1 MSNEAV
7 LVRPSDFQVLHDELI
22 DRYKTLEKDIQI
34 NQIDTRVSYASPV
47 NFNESMETPRH
58 RWFPYKEGFSP
69 SFVQQFIET
78 HIGEEKE
85 GIILDPF
92 SGVGTTALVSSQ
104 LGKNAVGFDVS
115 PLSSFVAETKSLTLD
130 SDELSDLRVI
140 LSDFKNSK
148 LTKEYAAPD
157 NETVRRYYEPE
168 FLGALLRVRAFI
180 ESIGSPKSKDLFFL
194 AYLSILEEFST
205 HRKAGNGVKK
215 KTRLDYTNDPS
226 TPLDKIRSRI
236 LRLVDVY
243 IDDLAQSKIITPPI
257 YLRGSSIDSETYED
271 IEKISGVIT
280 SPPYANCFDYSK
292 IYMRELWLGDFF
304 KTKEDHKCF
313 RSNSVRSHVHAT
325 WEERHPEY
333 ASDTVEHI
341 LKPILE
347 PQKLWSNKI
356 PSMLSGYFKDIS
368 RVLDL
373 IGRKSAKGTRVGFV
387 VSNSFYGG
395 VPVAT
400 DLLISECALKV
411 GFRTKS
417 IDIYRGMIPSSQQYK
432 LIEDKYFMRESLV
445 VLEKQ

>member
-7 LVRPSDFQVLHDELI
+7 LDRPSDFPILHNELI
-22 DRYKTLEKDIQI
+22 SRYKTIEKGLQI
-34 NQIDTRVSYASPV
+34 NQIDSRVSYASPV

-78 HIGEEKE
+78 HIGEEKQ
-85 GIILDPF
+85 GVILDPF
-92 SGVGTTALVSSQ
+92 SGVGTTALVASQ

-115 PLSSFVAETKSLTLD
+115 ALSSFVAETKSLTLN
-130 SDELSDLRVI
+130 SEELSDLGTT
-140 LSDFKNSK
+140 LSEFKNSK
-148 LTKEYAAPD
+148 LTREYAAPD
-157 NETVRRYYEPE
+157 NETVRQYYEPE
-168 FLGALLRVRAFI
+168 FLRALLRVRAFI
-180 ESIGSPKSKDLFFL
+180 ESISSPKSKNLFFL

-215 KTRLDYTNDPS
+215 KTRLDYKKDAN
-226 TPLDKIRSRI
+226 TPTDKIRSRI
-236 LRLVDVY
+236 LRLVDIY
-243 IDDLAQSKIITPPI
+243 IQDLAQSEIITPPT
-257 YLRGSSIDSETYED
+257 YVKASSIDSESYEA
-271 IEKISGVIT
+271 IEEIAGVIT

-304 KTKEDHKCF
+304 KSKADHKSF
-313 RSNSVRSHVHAT
+313 RSTSLRSHVHAT

-333 ASDTVEHI
+333 ASDTIENLI
-341 LKPILE
+341 KPILA

-373 IGRKSAKGTRVGFV
+373 MGRKSTSGTRAGFV

-411 GFRTKS
+411 GFKTKS